1 MGDSVTPEVEVL
13 SNMIRQYFSQER
25 SEEETIRALNHLRR
39 VLHEVSPFAQ
49 EPVDCVL
56 WVKADEVVA
65 NDYNPNVM
73 SSSEK
78 KLLKHSLEQ
87 DGFTQPVVVSEEKEH
102 YLVVDGFHRQLLGR
116 KVFIVSCWFSSS
128 VAGQE
133 SKRLKGWLPVTC
145 INPERKGQA
154 SRIAA
159 TIRHI
164 AATIRHNRARGK
176 HQITSMSD
184 IVRDLSRLGWTD
196 ERIGTELGMDQDEVL
211 RLKQISGLTEL
222 FQEENFSPS
231 WTVR

>member
-1 MGDSVTPEVEVL
+1 MGNSVTPEVEVL
-13 SNMIRQYFSQER
+13 SKMVRQYFSQEQ
-25 SEEETIRALNHLRR
+25 SEEKTIQALNHLRC
-39 VLHEVSPFAQ
+39 VLHEISPFAQ

-56 WVKADEVVA
+56 WVKADEIVA

-73 SSSEK
+73 APSEK
-78 KLLKHSLEQ
+78 KLLKQSLEK
-87 DGFTQPVVVSEEKEH
+87 DGFTQPIVVSEETSH

-116 KVFIVSCWFSSS
+116 RTVT
-128 VAGQE
+128 G
-133 SKRLKGWLPVTC
+133 KRLKGWLPVTC
-145 INPERKGQA
+145 INPDRKGQT
-154 SRIAA
+154 SR
-159 TIRHI
+159 I

-222 FQEENFSPS
+222 FQQADFSPA
-231 WTVR
+231 WTVT

>member
-1 MGDSVTPEVEVL
+1 MGNSVTPEVEVL
-13 SNMIRQYFSQER
+13 SKMIRQYFSQEQ
-25 SEEETIRALNHLRR
+25 SEEKTKQALNHLRC
-39 VLHEVSPFAQ
+39 VLHEISPFAQ

-56 WVKADEVVA
+56 WVKADEIVA

-73 SSSEK
+73 APSEK
-78 KLLKHSLEQ
+78 KLLKQSLEK
-87 DGFTQPVVVSEEKEH
+87 DGFTQPIVVSEETSH

-116 KVFIVSCWFSSS
+116 RTVT
-128 VAGQE
+128 G
-133 SKRLKGWLPVTC
+133 KRLKGWLPVTC
-145 INPERKGQA
+145 INPDRKGQT
-154 SRIAA
+154 SR
-159 TIRHI
+159 I

-222 FQEENFSPS
+222 FQQADFSPA
-231 WTVR
+231 WTVT

>member
-78 KLLKHSLEQ
+78 SCLNIHWSRMDSRSLWW
-87 DGFTQPVVVSEEKEH
+87 F
-102 YLVVDGFHRQLLGR
+102 R
-116 KVFIVSCWFSSS
+116 KRRSIIWSWMVFIVSCW
-128 VAGQE
+128 AG
-133 SKRLKGWLPVTC
+133 KR
-145 INPERKGQA
+145 
-154 SRIAA
+154 
-159 TIRHI
+159 IR
-164 AATIRHNRARGK
+164 
-176 HQITSMSD
+176 
-184 IVRDLSRLGWTD
+184 
-196 ERIGTELGMDQDEVL
+196 
-211 RLKQISGLTEL
+211 
-222 FQEENFSPS
+222 EN
-231 WTVR
+231 V

>member
-1 MGDSVTPEVEVL
+1 MGNSVTLDVL
-13 SNMIRQYFSQER
+13 TDMIQRYFSQER
-25 SEEETIRALNHLRR
+25 PEEEVIRALNHLRR
-39 VLHEVSPFAQ
+39 ELHEVSPFVQ

-56 WVKADEVVA
+56 WVKNDEVVA

-73 SSSEK
+73 APGEK
-78 KLLKHSLEQ
+78 KLLKQSLEK
-87 DGFTQPVVVSEEKEH
+87 DGFTQPVVVSEEKSY

-116 KVFIVSCWFSSS
+116 EAST
-128 VAGQE
+128 GR
-133 SKRLKGWLPVTC
+133 RLRGWLPVAC

-154 SRIAA
+154 TRM
-159 TIRHI
+159 

-196 ERIGTELGMDQDEVL
+196 ERIGAELGMDQDEVL

-222 FQEENFSPS
+222 FQEQDFSAA

>member
-1 MGDSVTPEVEVL
+1 MGNSVTPEGEVL
-13 SNMIRQYFSQER
+13 SKMIRQYFSQEQ
-25 SEEETIRALNHLRR
+25 SEEKTIQALNHLRC
-39 VLHEVSPFAQ
+39 VLHEISPFAQ

-56 WVKADEVVA
+56 WVKADEIVA

-73 SSSEK
+73 APSEK
-78 KLLKHSLEQ
+78 KLLKQSLEK
-87 DGFTQPVVVSEEKEH
+87 DGFTQPIVVSEETSH

-116 KVFIVSCWFSSS
+116 RTVT
-128 VAGQE
+128 G
-133 SKRLKGWLPVTC
+133 KRLKGWLPVTC
-145 INPERKGQA
+145 INPDRKGQT
-154 SRIAA
+154 SR
-159 TIRHI
+159 I

-222 FQEENFSPS
+222 FQQADFSPA
-231 WTVR
+231 WTVT

>member
-1 MGDSVTPEVEVL
+1 MGNSVTPEVEVL
-13 SNMIRQYFSQER
+13 SKMIRQYFSQEQ
-25 SEEETIRALNHLRR
+25 SEEKTIQALNHLRC
-39 VLHEVSPFAQ
+39 VLHEISPFAQ

-56 WVKADEVVA
+56 WVKADEIVA

-73 SSSEK
+73 APSEK
-78 KLLKHSLEQ
+78 KLLKQSLEK
-87 DGFTQPVVVSEEKEH
+87 DGFTQPIVVSEETSH

-116 KVFIVSCWFSSS
+116 RTVT
-128 VAGQE
+128 G
-133 SKRLKGWLPVTC
+133 KRLKGWLPVTC
-145 INPERKGQA
+145 INPDRKGQT

-159 TIRHI
+159 P
-164 AATIRHNRARGK
+164 IRHNRARGK

-222 FQEENFSPS
+222 FQQADFSPA
-231 WTVR
+231 WTVT